1 MVALLC
7 PLGLMCA
14 NPTIST
20 LDSNGIYLALR
31 RTADAILRQAGDSLS
46 RIEVT
51 ASPNTRLWQIR
62 LNTGFRYEQLP
73 FHLEEAFHLYQI
85 SNPYHVAI
93 RRCEDDRI
101 DLGFH
106 KSDYTEGKS
115 LPCEGREI
123 TEACR
128 YIEIEFVDSPK
139 ENPFYSLLIILAL
152 FGLGGLFFWKFRMRS
167 MSTKH
172 QMLNQGEDPFI
183 PLGQSKLY
191 PEKLTFVSNAKMQTL
206 TYRECKLLQLF
217 AAHTDN
223 LLSREYIL
231 QQIWED
237 EGVQVSRS
245 LDVFIS
251 RLRKKIQIDPNLSI
265 MAVHGLG
272 YKLLTQ
278 NHN

>member
-1 MVALLC
+1 M
-7 PLGLMCA
+7 GT
-14 NPTIST
+14 NPTKSA

-31 RTADAILRQAGDSLS
+31 RTADALLRQAGDSVS

-51 ASPNTRLWQIR
+51 ASPNTKLWQIR
-62 LNTGFRYEQLP
+62 LNADFRYEQLP
-73 FHLEEAFHLYQI
+73 FHLEEALHLYHI

-106 KSDYTEGKS
+106 KSDYTENKS
-115 LPCEGREI
+115 LPCGGREI
-123 TEACR
+123 TAACR
-128 YIEIEFVDSPK
+128 YIEIQFVDAHE
-139 ENPFYSLLIILAL
+139 ENPSYNGLIILAL
-152 FGLGGLFFWKFRMRS
+152 LGLCGVFYWKFRMRS
-167 MSTKH
+167 MSNKH
-172 QMLNQGEDPFI
+172 QMLNQDVDSFI
-183 PLGQSKLY
+183 SLGQSKLY

-217 AAHTDN
+217 AAHADT

-265 MAVHGLG
+265 MAVHGMG

-278 NHN
+278 NQH

>member
-1 MVALLC
+1 
-7 PLGLMCA
+7 MCA
-14 NPTIST
+14 NPTKST

-31 RTADAILRQAGDSLS
+31 RTADALLRQAGDSLS

-73 FHLEEAFHLYQI
+73 FHLEEALQLYQI
-85 SNPYHVAI
+85 STPYHVAI

-128 YIEIEFVDSPK
+128 YIEIQFVDAHE
-139 ENPFYSLLIILAL
+139 ENPSFSWLIIFAL
-152 FGLGGLFFWKFRMRS
+152 LGLGGLFYWKFRMRS
-167 MSTKH
+167 MSNKH
-172 QMLNQGEDPFI
+172 QMPNQDEDPFI

-191 PEKLTFVSNAKMQTL
+191 PEKLTFVSFAKMQTL

-217 AAHTDN
+217 ARHADT

-265 MAVHGLG
+265 IAVHGMG

-278 NHN
+278 NNN